1 MRGPEPKGIQEPC
14 LRPSALNHLLNSIT
28 VNCSAPVGT
37 TVTVLLLLLLLLS
50 PLGCC
55 YCQCLLLSCA
65 HVDQCLLLSC
75 AHVACIYELHVP
87 RRKNAVSLSSE
98 TLFCSTLDMGMLLEA

>member
-37 TVTVLLLLLLLLS
+37 AVTVLLLLLLLLS

-65 HVDQCLLLSC
+65 HV
-75 AHVACIYELHVP
+75 ACTHELHVP
-87 RRKNAVSLSSE
+87 RRKNAVSLSSK
-98 TLFCSTLDMGMLLEA
+98 TLFCSTLDMGMPLEA

>member
-14 LRPSALNHLLNSIT
+14 LRPSSLNHLPNSIT
-28 VNCSAPVGT
+28 VNCSAPVAT

-50 PLGCC
+50 PWGRC

-65 HVDQCLLLSC
+65 H
-75 AHVACIYELHVP
+75 AAYIHEPHILH
-87 RRKNAVSLSSE
+87 RKNAVSQSSE
-98 TLFCSTLDMGMLLEA
+98 TLFCSTLDKGMPLEANLCMA